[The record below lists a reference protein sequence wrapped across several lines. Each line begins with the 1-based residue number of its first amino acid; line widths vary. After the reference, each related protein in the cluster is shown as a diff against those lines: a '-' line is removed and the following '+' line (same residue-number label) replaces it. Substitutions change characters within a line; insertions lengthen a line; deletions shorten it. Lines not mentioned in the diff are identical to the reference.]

1 MGTSMQSRPLRFSLS
16 GGCRLSRSWVL
27 HFLRTEAKRAPTSNI
42 EGLNMAN
49 WQEALKKGGQA
60 FHGEP
65 GKPADASVN
74 MHKGHYV
81 AYAANNSINAGWDE
95 NLSSAGAT
103 SA

>member
-1 MGTSMQSRPLRFSLS
+1 
-16 GGCRLSRSWVL
+16 
-27 HFLRTEAKRAPTSNI
+27 
-42 EGLNMAN
+42 MAN

-74 MHKGHYV
+74 LHEGHYV

-103 SA
+103 SAYFRKHGGTPIQVGAVNGWWLHRMRKNCTA